1 MAPPASGHRMPRA
14 RTRQGRGSLIRGSA
28 VLPSFP
34 CQIQM
39 GQPGCGE
46 SEAEVPRRQ
55 PAKKHA
61 HILLPGRLSSLIPR
75 EVSGSVTYLG
85 FLFVKKQ

>member
-1 MAPPASGHRMPRA
+1 MAPPASGHRTPRA
-14 RTRQGRGSLIRGSA
+14 ETRQGRGYLIRGSA
-28 VLPSFP
+28 TLQSFT
-34 CQIQM
+34 CQVQI

-46 SEAEVPRRQ
+46 SKAEVPRKQ

-61 HILLPGRLSSLIPR
+61 HILLPGSLSSLIPS

-85 FLFVKKQ
+85 FLFIKKQ